1 MKGHDAMITA
11 PEELGQM
18 LNKLDIMSFDRKN
31 QEEV

>member
-1 MKGHDAMITA
+1 MRGDDAMIPA

-18 LNKLDIMSFDRKN
+18 LNDLGFMSFDRKN